1 MASKPKPR
9 SSSKTRKPR
18 GSQPATVEDL
28 KDNNPSIVELLTS
41 RMSKWVKLA
50 ITISALAAGTTVLYQ
65 GYFWMGGRAVITDF
79 ALDKAI
85 DSQNKIIDSKIT
97 AVKTDV
103 STKVDDTKKEII
115 GNLDKVSGTLSAIA
129 KSQSA
134 ASMDQADTKARLA
147 FTQQQTLQ
155 AQLAVVNQAL
165 AKDPN
170 DQLAATRKMQLE
182 GFIRQNEQYM
192 QDAQSQLNRLRM
204 GN

>member
-1 MASKPKPR
+1 MATAKRSKARKPR
-9 SSSKTRKPR
+9 SSSRPV
-18 GSQPATVEDL
+18 TVTEL
-28 KDNNPSIVELLTS
+28 KDNNPSIVDLWTS
-41 RMSKWVKLA
+41 RMSRWVKLA
-50 ITISALAAGTTVLYQ
+50 ITVSALAAGVAVLYN

-79 ALDKAI
+79 ALDKAM
-85 DSQNKIIDSKIT
+85 DSQNKTIDIKIT

-103 STKVDDTKKEII
+103 TSKVDDTKKEII
-115 GNLDKVSGTLSAIA
+115 GNLDKVSGTLTTIA

-134 ASMDQADTKARLA
+134 AAMDQADTKQRLA

-165 AKDPN
+165 LKDPN
-170 DQLAATRKMQLE
+170 DQLAVTRKMQLE

-192 QDAQSQLNRLRM
+192 QDAQAQLNRLRM

>member
-1 MASKPKPR
+1 MANKKIRSKPSKPR
-9 SSSKTRKPR
+9 RARSHPV
-18 GSQPATVEDL
+18 TVNEL
-28 KDNNPSIVELLTS
+28 KDNNPSIVELMTS

-50 ITISALAAGTTVLYQ
+50 ITITATAAAVTVLYQ
-65 GYFWMGGRAVITDF
+65 GYIYMGGRTVITDF

-85 DSQNKIIDSKIT
+85 SSQNLIIDNKIT

-103 STKVDDTKKEII
+103 TAKVDDTKKEII
-115 GNLDKVSGTLSAIA
+115 GNLDKVNGTLSTIA

-165 AKDPN
+165 AKDAN
-170 DQLAATRKMQLE
+170 DQLALTRKMQLE

-192 QDAQSQLNRLRM
+192 QDAQTQLNRLRM

>member
-1 MASKPKPR
+1 MPAKKKAAPR
-9 SSSKTRKPR
+9 RKRSHPV
-18 GSQPATVEDL
+18 TVSEL
-28 KDNNPSIVELLTS
+28 KDNNPSIVELLST

-50 ITISALAAGTTVLYQ
+50 IAVSTIGAAVAVLYN

-85 DSQNKIIDSKIT
+85 NQQNLVIDGKIT

-103 STKVDDTKKEII
+103 TGKVEDTKKEII
-115 GNLDKVSGTLSAIA
+115 GNLDKVSGTLATIA
-129 KSQSA
+129 KSQTA

-170 DQLAATRKMQLE
+170 DQLALTRKMQLE

-192 QDAQSQLNRLRM
+192 QDAQNQLNRLRM